1 MEDKDKLGLEVTET
15 ILGQSMQEIYPFLRC
30 TTEVGEGNEGWLPT
44 LDTQLKVEDSNI
56 VSYRFYET
64 PSTTFTMVPK
74 RSALNE
80 NSKSQ
85 ILATDLVRRLSHT
98 DILQDRKTLGEV
110 IDQFGRKILTRG
122 YSLHQTRKI
131 FINGIRG
138 WNRKKDRML
147 RDTGKQGE
155 P

>member
-1 MEDKDKLGLEVTET
+1 
-15 ILGQSMQEIYPFLRC
+15 
-30 TTEVGEGNEGWLPT
+30 
-44 LDTQLKVEDSNI
+44 
-56 VSYRFYET
+56 
-64 PSTTFTMVPK
+64 MVPK
-74 RSALNE
+74 RSVLNE